1 MEEVVTGFNR
11 FFVAT
16 NLFEF
21 SDVDFLKSFLSSKI
35 SPAGL
40 LGIEP
45 TRVPLRDS
53 LQTLIENFDETTLK
67 TVFIELGLDIEAL
80 EIELKRRK
88 GEYIDVPA
96 SEYLALNRTNS
107 KVEDSVSSIMKGFH
121 SGSNTHQGLDLMS
134 PRSKQGFDLEIS
146 AKSSPVVLPAEFR
159 AQLERMKTKDNL
171 VNIYLENSSKMLTEQ
186 TERLFERQK
195 AIIQGLK
202 EDSISAS
209 SPRKRQHKDSGPLD
223 SPAGS
228 HKKFE
233 IHPIEEE
240 PKESEQKRQIS
251 QTTAKQPLKM
261 PFLMPIEQMPTS
273 VTSKFALQLSAR
285 K

>member
-1 MEEVVTGFNR
+1 MEEVAIYLTR

-21 SDVDFLKSFLSSKI
+21 SDVDFLKSFLRSKI

-53 LQTLIENFDETTLK
+53 LQTLIENFDENTLK
-67 TVFIELGLDIEAL
+67 TVFLELGLDVEAL
-80 EIELKRRK
+80 NIELKRKK
-88 GEYIDVPA
+88 GEYVEIPA
-96 SEYLALNRTNS
+96 EEYLALNRTNS
-107 KVEDSVSSIMKGFH
+107 KMEDSVSSIMKGFH
-121 SGSNTHQGLDLMS
+121 SGNTTMQGMEAMS
-134 PRSKQGFDLEIS
+134 PRSKQGFELEVS

-186 TERLFERQK
+186 TERLLERQK

-209 SPRKRQHKDSGPLD
+209 SPRKRLKREFSALD
-223 SPAGS
+223 SPS
-228 HKKFE
+228 VSTKRFE

-240 PKESEQKRQIS
+240 PKESEKKPEPS
-251 QTTAKQPLKM
+251 KLSAKPPLKM
-261 PFLMPIEQMPTS
+261 MPLIPLDEIPAS
-273 VTSKFALQLSAR
+273 IASKFHLQLSAR